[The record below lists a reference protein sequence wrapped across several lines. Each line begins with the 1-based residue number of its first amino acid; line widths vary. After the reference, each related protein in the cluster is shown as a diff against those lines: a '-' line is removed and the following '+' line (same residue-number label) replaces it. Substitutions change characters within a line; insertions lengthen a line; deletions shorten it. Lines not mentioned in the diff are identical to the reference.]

1 MVYEYFR
8 NKNII
13 EKEKYAPP
21 KALNVVMF
29 GYIRTTSRY
38 SVQLWY
44 IFNTIIPKNQYAYKA
59 SLWGTRMSSY
69 LSEMLINKLPM

>member
-29 GYIRTTSRY
+29 GYICTTSRY

-44 IFNTIIPKNQYAYKA
+44 IFNTIIPKNQYAYKT
-59 SLWGTRMSSY
+59 SLWGTHMSSY

>member
-13 EKEKYAPP
+13 EKEKYVPQ

-29 GYIRTTSRY
+29 GYICTTSRY
-38 SVQLWY
+38 TAQL
-44 IFNTIIPKNQYAYKA
+44 
-59 SLWGTRMSSY
+59 
-69 LSEMLINKLPM
+69 